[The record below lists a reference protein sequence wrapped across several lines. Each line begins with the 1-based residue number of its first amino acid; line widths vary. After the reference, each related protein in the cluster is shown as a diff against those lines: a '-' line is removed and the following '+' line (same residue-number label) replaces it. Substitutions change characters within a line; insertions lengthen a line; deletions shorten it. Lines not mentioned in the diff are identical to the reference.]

1 MAATPF
7 AGNAGFLIYV
17 ADASGYCGSVT
28 LLLVRSF
35 GHLTLPWSSF
45 LGAVCYATSL
55 LGLVATLWAM
65 RRTAAVG
72 DGVIDA
78 IFGLF
83 DRYGD
88 QHYGEDATQ
97 RDHALQTADL
107 ARRADCSEAMIVAA
121 LLHDIGQL
129 LDDAGSAADRRGIDA
144 QHETTG
150 AAHLARYFPQS
161 VTEPVRLHVV
171 AKRYLCAIDSAY
183 PATLSRA
190 SALSLSLQG
199 GAMTA
204 VEARRFETMPFFA
217 DAVQLR
223 RFDDMG
229 KRPECEPSRGGFAAA
244 PPLAVPRIAAVSG
257 VQHRLRD
264 LLQRRQRIRGQNNI
278 RRRQILGQMRA
289 RPGPRDQQ
297 H

>member
-1 MAATPF
+1 M
-7 AGNAGFLIYV
+7 
-17 ADASGYCGSVT
+17 
-28 LLLVRSF
+28 
-35 GHLTLPWSSF
+35 
-45 LGAVCYATSL
+45 
-55 LGLVATLWAM
+55 
-65 RRTAAVG
+65 G

-97 RDHALQTADL
+97 RAHALQTAEL
-107 ARRADCSEAMIVAA
+107 ARRAGCSAAMIAAA
-121 LLHDIGQL
+121 LLHDIGQF

-150 AAHLARYFPQS
+150 AAHLARYFPES

-171 AKRYLCAIDSAY
+171 AKRYLCAIDPAY
-183 PATLSRA
+183 HATLSRA

-204 VEARRFETMPFFA
+204 PEAHRFETTPFFA

-223 RFDDMG
+223 HFDDMG
-229 KRPECEPSRGGFAAA
+229 KRPEWH
-244 PPLAVPRIAAVSG
+244 VPALES
-257 VQHRLRD
+257 H
-264 LLQRRQRIRGQNNI
+264 
-278 RRRQILGQMRA
+278 RA
-289 RPGPRDQQ
+289 RLQTLLLR
-297 H
+297 